1 MKKFKLSRSDSK
13 AGFTM
18 VELSITMAFIAVLLI
33 SIAIVTTNIVTI
45 YQKGLTL
52 KAVNSVGR
60 GLIDE
65 FTSAINTAPS
75 VDTVSLCNSLAP
87 GNVAACVKDH
97 AFGYIFHASQNEDG
111 EQYNGIFCTGYYS
124 YIWNTYYSET
134 AEQSHSLKLRYLP
147 VGSDEPVTTN
157 APRLMRVEDRNYRV
171 CSAVM
176 DANYN
181 STFTSNM
188 TIDITTLAHSTEAR
202 PLPNPTVPPIEGM
215 LDEFDLDLTLYEL
228 TIFPIS
234 QDSITLRTYMSGTFI
249 LATLRGDIDIMRSGD
264 YCSLGA
270 EVEDEPGQPAGDTGT
285 LNNLGSEFNYCA
297 INKFNFAARTAGV

>member
-1 MKKFKLSRSDSK
+1 MKKFKLNRASSK
-13 AGFTM
+13 SGFTM
-18 VELSITMAFIAVLLI
+18 VELSITMAFIATLLI
-33 SIAIVTTNIVTI
+33 SIAVVTTNIVTI
-45 YQKGLTL
+45 YQKGLTV

-87 GNVAACVKDH
+87 NNVEKCVQDH

-134 AEQSHSLKLRYLP
+134 AEQSHSLKLKYLP
-147 VGSDEPVTTN
+147 IGSNEPVTTE

-176 DANYN
+176 DSSYN
-181 STFTSNM
+181 SNFSSNM
-188 TIDITTLAHSTEAR
+188 TIDITTLAHSTESLT
-202 PLPNPTVPPIEGM
+202 LPNYTATPVEGM

-249 LATLRGDIDIMRSGD
+249 LATLRGNIDIMRSGD
-264 YCSLGA
+264 YCETGTQI
-270 EVEDEPGQPAGDTGT
+270 EDEKGNLVGDSSSI
-285 LNNLGSEFNYCA
+285 NDLGSEFNYCA